1 MVGEEN
7 MQIKWKPLAC
17 SIAIPLAL
25 GLLVGFLTKDS
36 MGIYEQLNKPSM
48 ALPGYVF
55 QAIWLILF
63 ALLGIASY
71 IIYVSNSPEKEK
83 ALQLYEIN
91 ILLIFVWPVI
101 FFLFQS
107 HYIAFLIIIILWGV
121 AFTMVSMF
129 TQISRLAGWIL
140 LPYFIWV
147 TYAAYL
153 NFQILLLNH

>member
-1 MVGEEN
+1 

-36 MGIYEQLNKPSM
+36 MGIYEQLNKPAM
-48 ALPGYVF
+48 ALPGYIY

-63 ALLGIASY
+63 VLLGIASY
-71 IIYVSNSPEKEK
+71 IIYVSGSSEKEK
-83 ALQLYEIN
+83 ALQLYGIN
-91 ILLIFVWPVI
+91 LLLIFVWPI
-101 FFLFQS
+101 LFFLFQS
-107 HYIAFLIIIILWGV
+107 YYVAFAIEIILWGV

-153 NFQILLLNH
+153 NFQILLLNR

>member
-1 MVGEEN
+1 

-36 MGIYEQLNKPSM
+36 MGIYEQLNKPAM

-83 ALQLYEIN
+83 ALQLYGIN

-107 HYIAFLIIIILWGV
+107 YYIAFLIEIILWGV

-129 TQISRLAGWIL
+129 TQISRLAGWVL

-153 NFQILLLNH
+153 NFQILLLKH

>member
-1 MVGEEN
+1 

-36 MGIYEQLNKPSM
+36 MGIYEQLNKPAM

-63 ALLGIASY
+63 VLLGIASY
-71 IIYVSNSPEKEK
+71 IIYVSGSPEKEK
-83 ALQLYEIN
+83 ALQLYGIN
-91 ILLIFVWPVI
+91 LLLIFVWPVT

-107 HYIAFLIIIILWGV
+107 YYVAFVIEIILWGV